1 MVRHSVVEPQA
12 AEPAVGEVEMDFVA
26 QPAFGA
32 NAVAVADD
40 QHPDHQF
47 QIDRRTPGGTVV
59 IFQVRTQILQVEA
72 TVNRPQQVIGRN
84 MILKIEAVEQSIL
97 ITLLLPHHLGYPI
110 ASMHMAYYTMGV
122 FQQHRLTS
130 ATHSQADP
138 IEPQKR
144 KPAFRRVFVALLRLP
159 ITPARDFPRHRD
171 ARSSPARQ
179 RPKPLCRGCRDGR
192 RSACVLRCRRRTGRP
207 GWCRCWPRR

>member
-1 MVRHSVVEPQA
+1 MVRHRVVEPQA

-47 QIDRRTPGGTVV
+47 RIDRRTPSGAVV
-59 IFQVRTQILQVEA
+59 IFEVRTQILQVEA

-97 ITLLLPHHLGYPI
+97 IALLLPHHLGHPI
-110 ASMHMAYYTMGV
+110 PLMRMAYCTTGV
-122 FQQHRLTS
+122 FQ
-130 ATHSQADP
+130 
-138 IEPQKR
+138 
-144 KPAFRRVFVALLRLP
+144 
-159 ITPARDFPRHRD
+159 
-171 ARSSPARQ
+171 RS
-179 RPKPLCRGCRDGR
+179 
-192 RSACVLRCRRRTGRP
+192 
-207 GWCRCWPRR
+207 